1 MAFSFFL
8 QVDLLKH
15 GIPDPSSLLQSST
28 GGPERENK
36 DKLFEGEE
44 YMATTVFVHTK

>member
-1 MAFSFFL
+1 MVFSFFL

-15 GIPDPSSLLQSST
+15 GIPDPSSHLLSST
-28 GGPERENK
+28 VGSEKENK

-44 YMATTVFVHTK
+44 YMATPVFVHTK